1 MAGVLTYFAVFMLTT
16 LWVLGWAGVSFAAG
30 AFFSLPMKTT
40 ILAGAVLGP
49 LGLVVTIVIGVL
61 ERGSR
66 SGAEASPVSSPGTTV
81 EWDRFS

>member
-1 MAGVLTYFAVFMLTT
+1 MAGILTYLGVFMLTT

-30 AFFSLPMKTT
+30 AFFSLPMRTT

-49 LGLVVTIVIGVL
+49 LGLVVTIVVGVL
-61 ERGSR
+61 ERGNR
-66 SGAEASPVSSPGTTV
+66 SGTEVSSVQSPATTV